1 MSHSLSM
8 NNAPSPPAGTTRT
21 AGTPRITVVLIPEAA
36 ADLARLQGRTGLSK
50 TDLVNRAISL
60 YEFTD
65 TQLRAGMDLIVRN
78 RTTGEAQLV
87 RLL

>member
-1 MSHSLSM
+1 M
-8 NNAPSPPAGTTRT
+8 NASDVPASDVLTSKV
-21 AGTPRITVVLIPEAA
+21 PDRISITLIPDAA
-36 ADLARLQGRTGLSK
+36 ADLARLQDRTSLSK

-65 TQLRAGMDLIVRN
+65 TQLRAGNDLIVRD